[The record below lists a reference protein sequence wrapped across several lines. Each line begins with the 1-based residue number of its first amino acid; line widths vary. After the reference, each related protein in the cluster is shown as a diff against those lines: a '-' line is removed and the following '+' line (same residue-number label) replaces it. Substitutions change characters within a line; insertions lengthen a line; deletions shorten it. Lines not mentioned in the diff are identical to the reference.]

1 MSKTNQIREYI
12 RTLGDCERIGNEHL
26 AWIATKFGVTE
37 GYAALVVRGAGIRI
51 GNGEFPAWRKPV
63 QP

>member
-1 MSKTNQIREYI
+1 MSKTNEIREYV
-12 RTLGDCERIGNEHL
+12 RTLGDCERISNEHL
-26 AWIATKFGVTE
+26 AWIAAKFGVTE

-51 GNGEFPAWRKPV
+51 GAGEFPAWRRPV